1 VTLSTSSPRA
11 KQRWFALGF
20 AVIVA
25 MLMVGGAVLGLTS
38 GILST
43 AQMGGFGIDGNMQLN
58 TGETYD
64 WKNAGGDPAGPNAC
78 SALAYP
84 GFANVGG
91 PLSLSCANDKP
102 TGQSDNSLNGHEQD
116 ATVQSVC
123 GSVPNNKSDLTNF
136 YVASQSVFG
145 GSSGYT
151 TPQSFVYLGWTRVN
165 TLGSAD
171 MDFEFNQA
179 DQDENLSA
187 TTCASGNG
195 TTISVEP
202 NRTDGDLLVQYLF
215 GGNSISIQLST
226 WITDNSTQGAC
237 ATQTSA
243 PCWGAPTDLTTAG
256 TANGSINDA
265 STPNSFS
272 CATPNNKT
280 TTGCIVNELSGGNL
294 LPDTFGEAAI
304 NLTAALSGSGCETFG
319 SVYLKSRSSAV
330 FTDALKDFIA
340 PIPVSITNCVTPT
353 LTTVLSPATATIGTS
368 VTDTATLSGFLGSNP
383 PGGTITFNV
392 YTTSD
397 CTGTPTVIA
406 GSALAASGSNA
417 TSSATITDG
426 NDLSPGDYQVQA
438 VYSGDGGSNLSS
450 SSACGSEPLHIDK
463 AQPTLST
470 QDSPT
475 TNITVGTATSIS
487 DTATFGGLISGV
499 APSGSVN
506 FTLYVGTTCT
516 TAVSGVTGSGAIVGS
531 GPYTATYST
540 TWTPTTTGTYT
551 WGISYAGD
559 SNYKPIPTS
568 GTGVQ
573 CGGTGETFTVVAR
586 APGLATVQRVV
597 PQDKVTFSGANASA
611 GDIKGSVIFRLYQ
624 DVGGAGTCGS
634 TGGAKYTQTIT
645 GVNSS
650 TTLVYAT
657 TNSGDP
663 ATSPSGFSITAPT
676 GGSFK
681 WTVEFVSSGNNNY
694 SSVAESSCSSEPT
707 TVSF

>member
-1 VTLSTSSPRA
+1 MTLSTSSPRA
-11 KQRWFALGF
+11 KRRWFALGF
-20 AVIVA
+20 AVTVA
-25 MLMVGGAVLGLTS
+25 MLIVGGAVLGLTS
-38 GILST
+38 GTLTT
-43 AQMGGFGIDGNMQLN
+43 AQMGGFGIEGNMIKDAA
-58 TGETYD
+58 ETYD
-64 WKNAGGDPAGPNAC
+64 WQNAGGDPAGPNAC
-78 SALAYP
+78 SALTYP
-84 GFANVGG
+84 GFVNVGG

-102 TGQSDNSLNGHEQD
+102 TGQTDNSLNGHEQD

-136 YVASQSVFG
+136 YVGSQSV
-145 GSSGYT
+145 SAGYT

-179 DQDENLSA
+179 AQDTNLSA
-187 TTCASGNG
+187 TTCAAGNG
-195 TTISVEP
+195 TTISVQP

-226 WITDNSTQGAC
+226 WITDNGTQGAC

-243 PCWGAPTDLTTAG
+243 PCWGAPTDLTSAG
-256 TANGSINDA
+256 TANGGINDA
-265 STPNSFS
+265 STPGSFS
-272 CATPNNKT
+272 CLTPNNKT
-280 TTGCIVNELSGGNL
+280 TTGCVLNKLSGGNL
-294 LPDTFGEAAI
+294 LPDTFGEAAV

-340 PIPVSITNCVTPT
+340 PIPVHITNCVTPT
-353 LTTVLSPATATIGTS
+353 LTTLLSSATASIGTS

-392 YTTSD
+392 YTGATSD
-397 CTGTPTVIA
+397 CTGTPTSIIA
-406 GSALAASGSNA
+406 GSALAASGANA

-426 NDLSPGDYQVQA
+426 DDLSPGDYQVQA
-438 VYSGDGGSNLSS
+438 VYSGDGGSNLTSS
-450 SSACGSEPLHIDK
+450 SVCGTEPLTISK

-475 TNITVGTATSIS
+475 SNITVGTATSIS
-487 DTATFGGLISGV
+487 DTATFGSLITGV
-499 APSGSVN
+499 APTGSVN
-506 FTLYVGTTCT
+506 FTLYAGTTCV
-516 TAVSGVTGSGAIVGS
+516 TAVTGVSGSGAIAGT

-559 SNYKPIPTS
+559 TNYRPIPTS

-586 APGLATVQRVV
+586 APGLTTVQRVV
-597 PQDKVTFSGANASA
+597 PQDKVTFSGTNATA

-645 GVNSS
+645 GVNSA

-657 TNSGDP
+657 SNSGDP
-663 ATSPSGFSITAPT
+663 ATNSGFSITAPT

-681 WTVEFVSSGNNNY
+681 WTVEFLSSGNNNY
-694 SSVAESSCSSEPT
+694 SSLAESACASEPT